1 MVNFYK
7 LNNKFV
13 YKALLFIY
21 FSIFIYFSYIASFNS
36 SFDLLTLKDIDDY
49 IYHISLR
56 EIHINIY
63 NFEFYKLLNCNNWAY
78 GWFFWISYG
87 ILTFPFFLIFNFSGL
102 EEPLIIF
109 SRIINISFAMGGAF
123 YFYKICNIFK
133 INQLNNLL
141 INLLPLT
148 YSGLIF
154 LGFSRFGT
162 TSMEM
167 FFSTLVLYNI
177 FKETNFNKTFLLK
190 ISFLL
195 SLTIG
200 IKLSNLIILAPIIY
214 FLIFWKFFKF
224 KINLISFKNFA
235 ILTIYLIAF
244 STILY
249 NPNIFFNHEI
259 FIFELKK
266 FIELSKRNYLNYSFI
281 ECIDLLTNLFY
292 LNFSATFFLFIF
304 SKNLINKKIA
314 EYQILSIVLIGN
326 LFISTYLII
335 NHPQSCFVYIFSIFY
350 FQLIPIIFVAKHTK
364 YSTIYILII
373 LITNLTYPNK
383 AIFDRNELIE
393 APLYKIYYFYKEI
406 YKNNLSS
413 NKNEICSIIKEKIK
427 NNPQKTIMLGVN
439 YYAPSCYSPLSLDNT
454 VIVNYIGYNYDEF
467 FFKNT
472 NDLQFSKSYEYILS
486 KVLPNLFEKNFPSQ
500 VPKNKVY
507 FDYLILDIKTK
518 KNIFEQIKKQNII
531 NQKKYIII
539 KETNDYAI
547 LESHEL

>member
-1 MVNFYK
+1 MVNLDK
-7 LNNKFV
+7 LNNEAV
-13 YKALLFIY
+13 YKVLLLIY

-36 SFDLLTLKDIDDY
+36 TFDLLMLKDVDDY

-56 EIHINIY
+56 EIHNKIY
-63 NFEFYKLLNCNNWAY
+63 NFEFYKLLNCNNWGY
-78 GWFFWISYG
+78 GWFFWMSYG

-109 SRIINISFAMGGAF
+109 SRIVNISFAMGGAF

-154 LGFSRFGT
+154 FGFERIGT
-162 TSMEM
+162 ASIEM

-195 SLTIG
+195 SLVIG

-214 FLIFWKFFKF
+214 ILIFWKFFKL
-224 KINLISFKNFA
+224 KIDLISFKNFV
-235 ILTIYLIAF
+235 ILTIYLIIF
-244 STILY
+244 STIFY

-281 ECIDLLTNLFY
+281 QSIDLLTNSFY
-292 LNFSATFFLFIF
+292 LNFTATFFLFIF
-304 SKNLINKKIA
+304 SKNLINKKVT
-314 EYQILSIVLIGN
+314 EYQILSIIVIGN
-326 LFISTYLII
+326 LFISIYLII
-335 NHPQSCFVYIFSIFY
+335 NHPQTCFVYIFSIFY
-350 FQLIPIIFVAKHTK
+350 FQLIPIIFVAKYTK

-373 LITNLTYPNK
+373 IITNFIYPNK
-383 AIFDRNELIE
+383 AIFNRNEFIE
-393 APLYKIYYFYKEI
+393 AHLHKIYYFYKEI
-406 YKNNLSS
+406 YENNLFS

-427 NNPQKTIMLGVN
+427 NNPQEKIMLGVN
-439 YYAPSCYSPLSLDNT
+439 YYAPSCYSPLSLNNT
-454 VIVNYIGYNYDEF
+454 VIVNYIGYNYDDF
-467 FFKNT
+467 FLKNT

-486 KVLPNLFEKNFPSQ
+486 KVLPNLFDTKFLSEI
-500 VPKNKVY
+500 PKNKVY

-547 LESHEL
+547 LESHAL